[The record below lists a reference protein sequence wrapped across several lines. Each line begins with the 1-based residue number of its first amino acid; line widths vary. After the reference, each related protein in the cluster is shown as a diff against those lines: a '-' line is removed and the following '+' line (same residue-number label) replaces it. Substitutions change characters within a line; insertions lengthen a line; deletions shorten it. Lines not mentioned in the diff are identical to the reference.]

1 MSTFPECVLLGDIGG
16 TNARLALATDSVLG
30 PITSFEVSRFARF
43 TDVVDLF
50 LREDRHR
57 SRLRHALFSIAA
69 PIHGERCLLTNSP
82 WVIDAI
88 ELRATFG
95 HKAITNTRTAGA
107 LAELE
112 QKLHGKSKKWSSRS
126 RLTLHDPVSDPEQ
139 DFSNFN
145 AQDACSQVPIGNM
158 TQLAATGLRDESAN

>member
-1 MSTFPECVLLGDIGG
+1 MLSYSQGHTDFVGLAIHAVSGA
-16 TNARLALATDSVLG
+16 TNV
-30 PITSFEVSRFARF
+30 
-43 TDVVDLF
+43 
-50 LREDRHR
+50 
-57 SRLRHALFSIAA
+57 
-69 PIHGERCLLTNSP
+69 
-82 WVIDAI
+82 
-88 ELRATFG
+88 
-95 HKAITNTRTAGA
+95 RTANA